1 MSYKLKDVVWCVP
14 CYNNCMLSYFLIC
27 LTFSTQRYKKDYF
40 LFICGIFKKLSIQ
53 QILQSL
59 KIIIW
64 YIKQAYLFLFGRVF
78 SELFGRNFN
87 TQFFWYRSCF
97 EAFFI
102 CSMEMVVGR
111 FERTVA
117 YLHITVAVGGLF
129 DSIVHE
135 HYNCWPL

>member
-40 LFICGIFKKLSIQ
+40 LFICGIFKKLPIQ

-64 YIKQAYLFLFGRVF
+64 HKKLSFVISRLICSYSIGSAQKFL
-78 SELFGRNFN
+78 EEILTRNFLGI
-87 TQFFWYRSCF
+87 
-97 EAFFI
+97 E
-102 CSMEMVVGR
+102 VVLKLSLFAHWR
-111 FERTVA
+111 WWWVA
-117 YLHITVAVGGLF
+117 LKGEQPTYTLQLLLG
-129 DSIVHE
+129 
-135 HYNCWPL
+135 PL